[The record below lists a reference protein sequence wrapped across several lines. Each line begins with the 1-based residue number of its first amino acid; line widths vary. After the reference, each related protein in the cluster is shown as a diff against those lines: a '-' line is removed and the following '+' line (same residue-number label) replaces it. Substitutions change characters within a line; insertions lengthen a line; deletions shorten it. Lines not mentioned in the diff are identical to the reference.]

1 MFPLLYLG
9 VRLLFYGLVMETMN
23 FLTKPNTSQCNFP
36 NVWQVIWLLT
46 KYKPIILSICGYNPN
61 KPHMPNTPIPHKK
74 NWQSYLELRVYLD
87 CNAGSPDQFFGRASV
102 WIRARICNH
111 ANYLVTAFCFCTRVL
126 AKWWR
131 QISPPNRWRAKFWQ
145 GSLRRNPNSPL
156 IQTDT

>member
-1 MFPLLYLG
+1 MFGKSFGYL
-9 VRLLFYGLVMETMN
+9 
-23 FLTKPNTSQCNFP
+23 PNTSQSFCQFVATIQTNHTCQTPLF
-36 NVWQVIWLLT
+36 LT
-46 KYKPIILSICGYNPN
+46 
-61 KPHMPNTPIPHKK
+61 KK